1 MPFTSLLPCATC
13 PRPRPAA
20 GEILVRLHA
29 AALNHRD
36 VFIQEGKYAGIKL
49 PCTLGADGAGEVA
62 AHGPGVPADAPAV
75 GGRVL
80 VNPGLRWGD
89 NPRVQAADF
98 VVLGMPD
105 PGTFAEY
112 ITLPAH
118 YIRPLPAHLSFEQG
132 AALPLAGLTAY
143 RAAFT
148 RAQVQ
153 PGERVLVTGV
163 GGGRGP
169 HGRAAVRRPRG
180 RGLGDVQLRRENCP
194 RSGRRGPGRHRYN
207 AENWVKT
214 LIKQA
219 GGAFDVII
227 DSAGGAAFGPLL
239 DAAAPGG
246 RIVFFGGT
254 LGNITDI
261 PPGKVF
267 WKQLSILGSTMGTA
281 QDFEDMLAARDRKKH
296 RARGRRSVSPGRR
309 RSCAAPPGSR
319 RAVRQ
324 NGAENSGVTAP
335 HNFDET
341 GLVITDYQPC
351 YFFAIRGG

>member
-1 MPFTSLLPCATC
+1 MQALQLDAIHQPVAVRDVPTPT
-13 PRPRPAA
+13 PAS

-49 PCTLGADGAGEVA
+49 PCTLGSDGAGEVA
-62 AHGPGVPADAPAV
+62 AHGADVPADAPAV
-75 GGRVL
+75 GSRVL

-89 NPRVQAADF
+89 NPRVQASDF
-98 VVLGMPD
+98 AVLGMPD

-112 ITLPAH
+112 ISLPAR

-163 GGGRGP
+163 GGGV
-169 HGRAAVRRPRG
+169 ALIA
-180 RGLGDVQLRRENCP
+180 VQLCVA
-194 RSGRRGPGRHRYN
+194 RGADVWVTSSSDEKIARAQKAGARGGIRYN

-214 LIKQA
+214 LVKQA

-254 LGNITDI
+254 LGNITDV
-261 PPGKVF
+261 PPAKVF
-267 WKQLSILGSTMGTA
+267 WKQLSILGSTMGTE
-281 QDFEDMLAARDRKKH
+281 QDFEDMLQLVTEKGIVPVVDEVFPLAEGEAALRH
-296 RARGRRSVSPGRR
+296 LEA
-309 RSCAAPPGSR
+309 
-319 RAVRQ
+319 
-324 NGAENSGVTAP
+324 GAQFGKVVLKIVA
-335 HNFDET
+335 
-341 GLVITDYQPC
+341 
-351 YFFAIRGG
+351 